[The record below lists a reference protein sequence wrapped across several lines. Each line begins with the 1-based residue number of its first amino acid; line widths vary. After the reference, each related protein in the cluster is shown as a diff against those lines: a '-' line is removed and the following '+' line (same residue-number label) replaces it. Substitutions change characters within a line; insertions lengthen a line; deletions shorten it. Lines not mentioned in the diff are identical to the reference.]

1 MSICNRLSPA
11 LVCLC
16 ALALEA
22 CGGGGGEESGADPK
36 IRLLNLSTGY
46 TALDMMTN
54 LDTDTD
60 DDDET
65 RATGVALET
74 VSDYATLD
82 PDDYTVKVRRTGA
95 GSVLR
100 SFAGEQLV
108 EDAINTYVAYGEVG
122 NFGALRIDDTLEQAD
137 AGETRL
143 SVANVSSAGG
153 LDVYLT
159 DASTDLDDTTPVLS
173 NVGAALTPLISD
185 SGTYRLRVT
194 AAGDT
199 GDVRLDVATFE
210 LPDRGVASLILT
222 STQGGM
228 LANAVFLPQEGQ
240 PTRISNSRARV
251 RGAVGLAN
259 GASASIQVAGQ
270 AVLTAATAG
279 VIGSRYTLLDAG
291 VVPVTLAVNGAVVPV
306 PELTLTAGAD
316 YTLLVWNDAGGPQL
330 RLIVDDNRLPT
341 GGVQVAKL
349 RLLNGMSTLAAP
361 LTLAVDFSPVIEGT
375 LVGQVSDE
383 IEISS
388 GADRQFD
395 LSNTSTA
402 QGVLSRSAITL
413 QGNSV
418 YTFFMTDNGATSIGV
433 LRRDR

>member
-1 MSICNRLSPA
+1 MTIGKRFSLS
-11 LVCLC
+11 LIGLL
-16 ALALEA
+16 ALALQG
-22 CGGGGGEESGADPK
+22 CGGGDEKSGADPK

-54 LDTDTD
+54 LDADTD

-65 RATGVALET
+65 QATGVALET

-82 PDDYTVKVRRTGA
+82 PDDYTVKVRRTGS

-100 SFAGEQLV
+100 SFAGEELV
-108 EDAINTYVAYGEVG
+108 EDTINTYVAYGEVG
-122 NFGALRIDDTLEQAD
+122 GFGALRIDDTLDEAD
-137 AGETRL
+137 AGEAKL
-143 SVANVSSAGG
+143 SVANVSSAGA

-173 NVGAALTPLISD
+173 SVGAGLSPLSTD

-194 AAGDT
+194 AAGDSA
-199 GDVRLDVATFE
+199 DVRLDVASFALT
-210 LPDRGVASLILT
+210 DRGVGSLILT

-228 LANAVFLPQEGQ
+228 LANAVYLPQGGQ
-240 PTRISNSRARV
+240 PAKITNTKARL

-259 GASASIQVAGQ
+259 GANASIQVGGQ
-270 AVLTAATAG
+270 SVLTAATAG

-291 VVPVTLAVNGAVVPV
+291 SMPVTLTVNGTAVPV
-306 PELTLTAGAD
+306 PNVTLSAGAD
-316 YTLLVWNDAGGPQL
+316 YTLLVWSNANGPQTS
-330 RLIVDDNRLPT
+330 LIVDDNRLPS
-341 GGVQVAKL
+341 GGAAVAKL

-361 LTLAVDFSPVIEGT
+361 LTLSVDFSPVIEGT
-375 LVGQVSDE
+375 LLGQVSDE
-383 IEISS
+383 IELSS
-388 GADRQFD
+388 GTDRQFD

-402 QGVLSRSAITL
+402 QSVLTRSSITL
-413 QGNSV
+413 AGQLGV
-418 YTFFMTDNGATSIGV
+418 HVFMTDNGATPIGV

>member
-1 MSICNRLSPA
+1 MRNCMRLSLS
-11 LVCLC
+11 LVCLS
-16 ALALEA
+16 ALALQG
-22 CGGGGGEESGADPK
+22 CGGGDEESGADPK

-54 LDTDTD
+54 LDSDTD

-65 RATGVALET
+65 QATGVALET

-108 EDAINTYVAYGEVG
+108 EDTINTYVAYGEVG
-122 NFGALRIDDTLEQAD
+122 NFGALRIDDTLDEAD
-137 AGETRL
+137 AGETKL
-143 SVANVSSAGG
+143 SVANVSSAGA
-153 LDVYLT
+153 LDMYLT
-159 DASTDLDDTTPVLS
+159 DSGTDLDDTTPVLS
-173 NVGAALTPLISD
+173 NVGAALTALITD
-185 SGTYRLRVT
+185 SGTYRLRIT

-199 GDVRLDVATFE
+199 ADVRLDVATFT
-210 LPDRGVASLILT
+210 LTDRGVASLILT

-228 LANAVFLPQEGQ
+228 LANAIHLPQEGQ
-240 PTRISNSRARV
+240 PTRISNTRARV

-259 GASASIQVAGQ
+259 GASASIQLRGQ
-270 AVLTAATAG
+270 TVLSAATAG

-291 VVPVTLAVNGAVVPV
+291 SVPVTLTVNGTVVPV
-306 PELTLTAGAD
+306 PDVNLTAGAD
-316 YTLLVWNDAGGPQL
+316 YTLLVWSNASGPQIS
-330 RLIVDDNRLPT
+330 LIVDDNRLPV
-341 GGVQVAKL
+341 GGSLVAKL

-361 LTLAVDFSPVIEGT
+361 LSLSVDFSPVIEGT
-375 LVGQVSDE
+375 LLGQVSDE
-383 IEISS
+383 VEITS
-388 GADRQFD
+388 GTDRQFD

-402 QGVLSRSAITL
+402 QSVLSRSSITL

-418 YTFFMTDNGATSIGV
+418 YTFFMTDNGATPIGV

>member
-1 MSICNRLSPA
+1 MTIGKSFSLS
-11 LVCLC
+11 LIVLL
-16 ALALEA
+16 ALALQG
-22 CGGGGGEESGADPK
+22 CGGGDAKSGADPK

-54 LDTDTD
+54 LDADTD

-65 RATGVALET
+65 QATGVALET

-82 PDDYTVKVRRTGA
+82 PDDYTVKVRRTGS

-100 SFAGEQLV
+100 SFAGEELV
-108 EDAINTYVAYGEVG
+108 EDTINTYVAYGEVG
-122 NFGALRIDDTLEQAD
+122 NFGALRIDDTLDEAD
-137 AGETRL
+137 AGETRV
-143 SVANVSSAGG
+143 SVANVSSAGA

-173 NVGAALTPLISD
+173 SVGAGLSPLSTD

-194 AAGDT
+194 AAGDSA
-199 GDVRLDVATFE
+199 DVRLDVAAFK
-210 LPDRGVASLILT
+210 LPDRGVGSFILT

-228 LANAVFLPQEGQ
+228 LANAVYLPQGGQ
-240 PTRISNSRARV
+240 PAWVVNTKARV

-259 GASASIQVAGQ
+259 GANASIQVGGQ
-270 AVLTAATAG
+270 SVLTAAAAG

-291 VVPVTLAVNGAVVPV
+291 TVPVTLTVNGATVPV
-306 PELTLTAGAD
+306 PNVNLSAGAD
-316 YTLLVWNDAGGPQL
+316 YTLLVWSNANGAQTS
-330 RLIVDDNRLPT
+330 LIVDDNRLPS
-341 GGVQVAKL
+341 GGTAVAKL

-361 LTLAVDFSPVIEGT
+361 LTLSVDFSPVIEGA
-375 LVGQVSDE
+375 LLGQVSDE
-383 IEISS
+383 IELSS
-388 GADRQFD
+388 GTDRQFD
-395 LSNTSTA
+395 LTNTSTA
-402 QGVLSRSAITL
+402 QSVLTRSAITL

-418 YTFFMTDNGATSIGV
+418 YTLFMTDNGATPIGV